1 MSRQPHRDSERP
13 AKAGKTP
20 RDRSIARRL
29 TVSLMLTVSVVSV
42 VTVSTIYLATV
53 RKARVEL
60 EQKADEI
67 VAHQVGLLA
76 IPLWDLDER
85 SIKVIGKTIFQYDAV
100 AELVIKNYLGQVVF
114 TEKKDLGDT
123 ISRSVPIYHQNN
135 FVGDVFVSLSK
146 QFYQKDNRKLLWSF
160 FVTIC
165 LILITLI
172 VASGLLIR
180 TFLRKPLDHL
190 NEVVKAYA
198 AGQYSASSRFQ
209 PYMEFRPFSRVL
221 AQMGDQITEQM
232 AALQQ
237 AEEKYRSIFENA
249 IEGIFQSTP
258 EGRFISANPSMAE
271 ILGYRSPAD
280 LIESVT
286 DIATQLYSR
295 PADRQR
301 FSRLMNDGERVMD
314 FEAQLRRKDGQ
325 FITGLI
331 SARAVQDADSHR
343 IYYEGSL
350 IDITRRKKASEALR
364 ETKEQ
369 LAMLLESLPIV
380 SFTCMPEGDFRIT
393 FISSTIEEITGYRPE
408 QFISDPGFWASKIAE
423 DDRSKIL
430 GGLPRNLAADKCRF
444 EYRFQAADG
453 SFRWF
458 DDTRRL
464 VRTTDGALSHIAGM
478 WRDITEE
485 KRLRKEAEYRL
496 QQVIQRDKLASL
508 GVVVA
513 GVAHEINN
521 PNSFITYNV
530 PLLEET
536 WQIFQPILSR
546 FSTQNPGWRHGAM
559 DMAELC
565 EDMNEILS
573 AIRSGSDRINRI
585 VMDLKEFVRI
595 DKGPLRPVDINEVIE
610 KTFVLVGAQVR
621 KSVARWEINLGEKLP
636 TVQGSFQKLEQVVM
650 NLVVNALH
658 AIPEKEKGR
667 LLITTQH
674 VQRLGANVIRIED
687 NGTGIE
693 PGVVG
698 RIFEP
703 FFTSR
708 REFGGT
714 GLGLSVSYNLVR
726 EHNGI
731 IRVLS
736 KPDCGSRF
744 TVFLP
749 TDLHAKLDLRSV
761 VLCFDADLA
770 LQKALTAHFIDSGD
784 ILLVIAETAE
794 DMLERI
800 ENWPEAEIIL
810 ADVGSLRVDKW
821 RRLSLIKERFPLLTL
836 ILCIEPPEGVEE
848 KPAEVP
854 DPDHVLTK
862 PIQMASLAEILLKSR
877 RHRS

>member
-1 MSRQPHRDSERP
+1 VLQTGIGDERLTENRQAR
-13 AKAGKTP
+13 

-29 TVSLMLTVSVVSV
+29 TVSLILTVSLVSV
-42 VTVSTIYLATV
+42 ATVGTIYLNTV
-53 RKARVEL
+53 RKARLEL

-85 SIKVIGKTIFQYDAV
+85 SIQVIGKTIFQYDVV
-100 AELVIKNYLGQVVF
+100 AQLVIKDYLGRVVF
-114 TEKKDLGDT
+114 QGKKELADT
-123 ISRSVPIYHQNN
+123 VSRSVPVYHQGDY
-135 FVGDVFVSLSK
+135 VGEVFVSLTK
-146 QFYQKDNRKLLWSF
+146 QFYQKNNQKLLFSF
-160 FVTIC
+160 LVTIF
-165 LILITLI
+165 LILVTLI
-172 VASGLLIR
+172 VVSGLLIR

-190 NEVVKAYA
+190 NQIAQAYA
-198 AGQYSASSRFQ
+198 AGDYSASNRFQ
-209 PYMEFRPFSRVL
+209 PYMEFKPFSHVL
-221 AQMGDQITEQM
+221 AQMGDQITKQM
-232 AALQQ
+232 QALQR
-237 AEEKYRSIFENA
+237 AEEKYRGIFENA
-249 IEGIFQSTP
+249 IEGIFQSSP

-271 ILGYRSPAD
+271 MLGFQSPAD
-280 LIESVT
+280 LIASVT
-286 DIATQLYSR
+286 DIATQLYIR
-295 PADRQR
+295 PEERKR
-301 FSRLMNDGERVMD
+301 FSHLMNMGERVMD
-314 FEAQLRRKDGQ
+314 FEAQLRRKDGRS
-325 FITGLI
+325 ITGLI
-331 SARAVQDADSHR
+331 SARSVRDADSGR
-343 IYYEGSL
+343 VYYEGSL
-350 IDITRRKKASEALR
+350 IDITRRKMATEALR

-380 SFTCMPEGDFRIT
+380 SFTCMPADDFRIT
-393 FISSTIEEITGYRPE
+393 FISNTIEEITGYKPE
-408 QFISDPGFWASKIAE
+408 QFTADPGFWAANIAE
-423 DDRSKIL
+423 EDRQKVL
-430 GGLPRNLAADKCRF
+430 GDLPLNLAADKCRF

-464 VRTTDGALSHIAGM
+464 VRGASGTPSHIAGT

-530 PLLEET
+530 PLLDET
-536 WQIFQPILSR
+536 WRIFLPILSA
-546 FSTQNPGWRHGAM
+546 FAAQNPDWRHGAM

-573 AIRSGSDRINRI
+573 AIRTGSDRINRI

-595 DKGPLRPVDINEVIE
+595 DQGPLRPVQINEVIE
-610 KTFVLVGAQVR
+610 KAFVLVGAQVR
-621 KSVARWEINLGEKLP
+621 KSVARWKLDLGQKLP
-636 TVQGSFQKLEQVVM
+636 MIQGSFQKLEQVVM

-667 LLITTQH
+667 LTIATQY
-674 VQRLGANVIRIED
+674 VLRLGANVIRIED
-687 NGTGIE
+687 NGSGIE
-693 PGVVG
+693 PGLVD

-726 EHNGI
+726 EHNGL

-736 KPDCGSRF
+736 KPGIGSRF

-749 TDLHAKLDLRSV
+749 VDAQAKLDLRSV
-761 VLCFDADLA
+761 VLCFDADLS
-770 LQKALTAHFIDSGD
+770 LQKSLAASFIGSGD
-784 ILLVIAETAE
+784 ILLVIAETAAGMI
-794 DMLERI
+794 DRI
-800 ENWPEAEIIL
+800 EDWPEAEIIF
-810 ADVGSLRVDKW
+810 ADCATLRADGW
-821 RRLSLIKERFPLLTL
+821 RRLRRIKARFPLLTL
-836 ILCIEPPEGVEE
+836 VLCADKKEALKE
-848 KPAEVP
+848 KPLDVP
-854 DPDHVLTK
+854 APDHILQKPVQMGALT
-862 PIQMASLAEILLKSR
+862 EIIMKSR
-877 RHRS
+877 RQKT